1 MLRDLGKAMHESW
14 YRTDL
19 IFIHYRLIAIIKY
32 KNHRK
37 VSSAVSLDG
46 ELFNVTFKTKLS
58 AGKIKKNFEQGKP
71 LKLKFGKFVTG
82 DIFQDGEEYMLFD
95 GGFENPALVA
105 GNHAASKMF
114 L

>member
-1 MLRDLGKAMHESW
+1 M
-14 YRTDL
+14 
-19 IFIHYRLIAIIKY
+19 FIHYRLAAISDY

-37 VSSAVSLDG
+37 VTVVVSLDG
-46 ELFNVTFKTKLS
+46 NLLNATFKTKLS

-105 GNHAASKMF
+105 GNHAASTVVID